1 MSENLK
7 RAESL
12 FNRIMNQNGESSGF
26 APKSLGPYKHG
37 SLYAGQ
43 GKGSHKLPRQ
53 LTSGPSGMR
62 ANETSSFI
70 TQQVAMS
77 LPRRD
82 PAAVA
87 REAVD
92 AVPDHH
98 HVLPYC
104 WTIWYHM
111 RGKLKQRD
119 EGDDAVATAD
129 AVDSYLQTTCEVD
142 FATPFGPETTTKCIA
157 SLEQMWWTLAQLK
170 KVYELRSGTE
180 LLIFKSGVHPVW
192 EDPVNTQGGR
202 WVFRF
207 NNRKM
212 SGLLED
218 AKQHNLCRQRT
229 CLIWER
235 LVLKIMLGQLMP
247 EGDPD
252 VSATIA
258 NDIVGMVL
266 SVRKDDDIISV
277 WNLNANFA
285 SSPTTATNTATLKNG
300 GDEADK
306 TDDGGK
312 NETRPTAFQARRLI
326 CDAILRVVREC
337 DMVMAGEDP
346 IAATDLGSNERVQGA
361 SFDYRLHS
369 DNNADGATFKP
380 SKYNSNY
387 SGQRRYPKH
396 RRKS

>member
-12 FNRIMNQNGESSGF
+12 FNRIMNQNGDSSGF

-37 SLYAGQ
+37 NLYAGH

-53 LTSGPSGMR
+53 LASGPAGMR
-62 ANETSSFI
+62 TNETLNNNA
-70 TQQVAMS
+70 QVLAMS
-77 LPRRD
+77 LPKRD

-111 RGKLKQRD
+111 RGKVKQRD
-119 EGDDAVATAD
+119 DGDDVIAAAD

-142 FATPFGPETTTKCIA
+142 FATPQGPDTTTKSIA

-207 NNRKM
+207 NNRKL
-212 SGLLED
+212 SGQSED
-218 AKQHNLCRQRT
+218 SKQPNLCRQRT

-247 EGDPD
+247 ESDPD
-252 VSATIA
+252 FAATIA

-285 SSPTTATNTATLKNG
+285 TGPASTASRKGA
-300 GDEADK
+300 DEAEK
-306 TDDGGK
+306 YDDETQS
-312 NETRPTAFQARRLI
+312 ETRPTAFQARRLI

-337 DMVMAGEDP
+337 DMVVSGEDP
-346 IAATDLGSNERVQGA
+346 ITATDPGSNDRVQGV

-369 DNNADGATFKP
+369 DNNAEGATHKP
-380 SKYNSNY
+380 SKYNANY

-396 RRKS
+396 HRKS